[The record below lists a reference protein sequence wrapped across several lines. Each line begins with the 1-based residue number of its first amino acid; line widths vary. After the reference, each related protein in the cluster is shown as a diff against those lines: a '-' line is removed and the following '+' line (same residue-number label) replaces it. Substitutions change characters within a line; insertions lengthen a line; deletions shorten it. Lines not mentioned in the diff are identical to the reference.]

1 MIIELNDEN
10 FDSFLKENDS
20 VLVDFWAPWCGPCRR
35 MAPLL
40 NEIAEEVEGCAK
52 VVKVDVDKNPG
63 LANRFEV
70 AAIPMFILFKDGKAP
85 DPLIGMMPMNSIL
98 YLMASRGLIPCS
110 KAGVTK

>member
-1 MIIELNDEN
+1 MVIELNDSN
-10 FDSFLKENDS
+10 FDSFIKENDS

-40 NEIAEEVEGCAK
+40 TEIAEEVNGCAK
-52 VVKVDVDKNPG
+52 VAKINVDENPT

-70 AAIPMFILFKDGKAP
+70 AAIPTLILFKGGEASA
-85 DPLIGMMPMNSIL
+85 PLIGMMPKNSIL
-98 YLMASRGLIPCS
+98 DLMASRGLIPCS